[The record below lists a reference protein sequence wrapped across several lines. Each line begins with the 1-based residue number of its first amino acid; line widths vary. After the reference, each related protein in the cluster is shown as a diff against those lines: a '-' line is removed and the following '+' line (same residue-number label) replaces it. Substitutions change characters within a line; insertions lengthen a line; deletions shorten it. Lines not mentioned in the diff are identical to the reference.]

1 MNNRCLFCAQRTTTA
16 CCLGCRTIDRSTMF
30 ETLLTLLGKASMTS
44 NYYDQIRTISQQIE
58 TVSLLTICSKS
69 YSILTI

>member
-1 MNNRCLFCAQRTTTA
+1 MNNRCLFCTQWAAAVCCLRCRTTD
-16 CCLGCRTIDRSTMF
+16 ISTMF

-44 NYYDQIRTISQQIE
+44 NYYDQIRTICQQIQ